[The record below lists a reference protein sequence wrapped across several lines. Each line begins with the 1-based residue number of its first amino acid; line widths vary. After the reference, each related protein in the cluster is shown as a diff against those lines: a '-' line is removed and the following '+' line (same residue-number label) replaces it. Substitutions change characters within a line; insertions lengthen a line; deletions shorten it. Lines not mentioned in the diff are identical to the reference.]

1 VLDRLVFDNP
11 EPLITLAALAGA
23 TERIRL
29 QTEVLLGPLRST
41 ALLAK
46 QVSTIDHMSG
56 GRFVLGIGV
65 GGRADDHAAAGTPLN
80 QRGRLLDRQ
89 LDDLHR
95 IWRGEAYSASGAI
108 DPGGPIGPQPATP
121 GGPPILIGA
130 FAPAALARVARHG
143 DGFLCA
149 APLQWA
155 GPLIEQVH
163 EQGEQAGRHGRPRVV
178 GQVNVAVGDA
188 RTLDAAGTAI
198 ADYYAFT
205 GHPGWDS
212 PISEPDAIAETIDG
226 YRQLGVDELV
236 LYCYSDNA
244 DQIEELADLAL

>member
-1 VLDRLVFDNP
+1 MFDNP

-56 GRFVLGIGV
+56 SRFVLGIGV
-65 GGRADDHAAAGTPLN
+65 GGRADDQAAAGTPLN

-95 IWRGEAYSASGAI
+95 IWRGDAYSASGAT
-108 DPGGPIGPQPATP
+108 DPGGPIGPQTATP

-130 FAPAALARVARHG
+130 FA
-143 DGFLCA
+143 
-149 APLQWA
+149 
-155 GPLIEQVH
+155 
-163 EQGEQAGRHGRPRVV
+163 
-178 GQVNVAVGDA
+178 
-188 RTLDAAGTAI
+188 

>member
-1 VLDRLVFDNP
+1 MDIGLGLPISNPSRLIGWARRAEASGFDSLAVLDRLVFDNP

-95 IWRGEAYSASGAI
+95 IWRGDAYSASGAT
-108 DPGGPIGPQPATP
+108 DPGGPIGPQTATP

-163 EQGEQAGRHGRPRVV
+163 EQWEQAGRHGRPR
-178 GQVNVAVGDA
+178 GSA
-188 RTLDAAGTAI
+188 RSTSLLATPERSTPRARRSPTTTHSPVIQAGT
-198 ADYYAFT
+198 
-205 GHPGWDS
+205 
-212 PISEPDAIAETIDG
+212 
-226 YRQLGVDELV
+226 RQSASLTR
-236 LYCYSDNA
+236 SRKR
-244 DQIEELADLAL
+244 